1 MLTIALPK
9 GRIAE
14 ETLAIFAEIFGE
26 ESSKENGKEF
36 QFEGRELMLDIGDF
50 RFLNV
55 RNQDVPT
62 YVEHG
67 SADIGV
73 VGLDVITEKE
83 LDIVKL
89 LDMRLGK
96 CKVAI
101 GIKNEDDI
109 DWSKPNIKIATKMV
123 NITKDYFSSKAVG
136 VEIIKLYGSIELA
149 PLVGLAD
156 AIVDI
161 VETGNTM
168 RENGLKVAEDIMDSS
183 AHLIANKNSY
193 YAKKD
198 EILTL
203 YQKIKTIVES
213 RESK

>member
-1 MLTIALPK
+1 MLTVALPK

-14 ETLAIFAEIFGE
+14 ETLDIFTEIF
-26 ESSKENGKEF
+26 NREF
-36 QFEGRELMLDIGDF
+36 KFEGRELIMEVGDF

-55 RNQDVPT
+55 RNQDVPI
-62 YVEHG
+62 YVERG

-73 VGLDVITEKE
+73 VGLDVIKEKN

-89 LDMRLGK
+89 LDMNLGK

-101 GIKNEDDI
+101 GIKKDDEI
-109 DWSKPNIKIATKMV
+109 DWSRPNIKIATKMV
-123 NITKDYFSSKAVG
+123 NITEHYFAQKAMG

-161 VETGNTM
+161 VETGKTM

-198 EILTL
+198 EILSL
-203 YQKIKTIVES
+203 YEKIDRVVKS
-213 RESK
+213 RV